1 MVELSKRHRLQG
13 KSQMYECLACSFHY
27 ITLNMCTHRK
37 EGGGGIIQ
45 KAKKLHHQIL
55 STEALS
61 EDLDR
66 PHQAAPKMHDDNHII
81 ARYVRIYGLLYQL
94 HAIAPSNQIAA
105 HRPVGPFQPHACKT
119 CSIFLQEQVG
129 SFTTPHHQLSK
140 NQDHHENPV
149 RAVEISTFAPR
160 YGGSLSG
167 SC

>member
-94 HAIAPSNQIAA
+94 HARSFIL
-105 HRPVGPFQPHACKT
+105 
-119 CSIFLQEQVG
+119 LQQE
-129 SFTTPHHQLSK
+129 STRSTTPIPLRHPIK
-140 NQDHHENPV
+140 
-149 RAVEISTFAPR
+149 
-160 YGGSLSG
+160 
-167 SC
+167 